1 MLDFKIREIFLA
13 DVCDLGQFNV
23 FLFRE
28 LHGVVM
34 RIEFSSTGFYVSF
47 GSVFG
52 DIASARTAKLLR
64 TGKTHVRGVLFLF
77 APRGHRGTYITNQSA
92 SAMVRRGI
100 DTGLPLLLR
109 ILTYAEHVGL

>member
-1 MLDFKIREIFLA
+1 MLHFKICEVLA
-13 DVCDLGQFNV
+13 TNICNGSQFNV

-47 GSVFG
+47 GSVFS

-64 TGKTHVRGVLFLF
+64 ARKDHVRGVLFALW
-77 APRGHRGTYITNQSA
+77 GHCGLYITNQSA
-92 SAMVRRGI
+92 LCQLFKDFFI
-100 DTGLPLLLR
+100 DLCAIAL
-109 ILTYAEHVGL
+109 H